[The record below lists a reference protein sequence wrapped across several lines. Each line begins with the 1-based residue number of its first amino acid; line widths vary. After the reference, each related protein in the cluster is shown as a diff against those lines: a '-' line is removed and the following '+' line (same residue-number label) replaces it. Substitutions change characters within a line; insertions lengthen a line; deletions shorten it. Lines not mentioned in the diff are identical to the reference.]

1 MRDVTRFLVLLH
13 QSKPFNHLTCSTTTR
28 KFFSSSNSSRRQ
40 DPYATLELT
49 RSASA
54 KEIKDSFYRLSKKYH
69 PDLNPGDKHAEE
81 RFKAVSAAYNILADT
96 SKRIQHDRDAPA
108 AAASQNASQG
118 SSNYWASQTSRQGRD
133 AADSQR
139 VDPERMMR
147 DQENAWRKMRSTAKY
162 GSSAGFGFKPPTSG
176 SEGPQPARQRL
187 YPDFSGGRR
196 RSEKWTT
203 LELCYCGILI
213 GLLIYMMAPEG
224 DPNSP
229 DRDDSSGPKW
239 ERKFVKWDR
248 HKTLKE
254 NEKASAKTGE
264 G

>member
-13 QSKPFNHLTCSTTTR
+13 QSKPFSHLTCSTTTR
-28 KFFSSSNSSRRQ
+28 KFFSSSSSSRRQ
-40 DPYATLELT
+40 DPYATLELPRT
-49 RSASA
+49 ASA

-108 AAASQNASQG
+108 AQNASQ
-118 SSNYWASQTSRQGRD
+118 SSSTYWTSQTSRQGRD

-139 VDPERMMR
+139 VDTEGMMR
-147 DQENAWRKMRSTAKY
+147 DQENAWRKMKSTANY
-162 GSSAGFGFKPPTSG
+162 GSKAGFGFKPPTSG
-176 SEGPQPARQRL
+176 SERPQQARQRL
-187 YPDFSGGRR
+187 YPDFGGGRR
-196 RSEKWTT
+196 RSEKWTK
-203 LELCYCGILI
+203 LEIGYCGLLI

-229 DRDDSSGPKW
+229 DHDDSSGPKW

-248 HKTLKE
+248 HKAMKE
-254 NEKASAKTGE
+254 NDKNAALKTGE